1 MPVLRASRNRV
12 LRRGMLDNQ
21 LNDNAYPQFPRVI
34 NQLNNVTDLPK
45 MRIGLQMI
53 LHVVTVIEK
62 WRQIKGVNHNTVT
75 PKLRK

>member
-1 MPVLRASRNRV
+1 MAGKENVCFYAPPETRV

-21 LNDNAYPQFPRVI
+21 LDDNAYPQFPRVI

-45 MRIGLQMI
+45 TRIGLQMI

-62 WRQIKGVNHNTVT
+62 WRQIKGG
-75 PKLRK
+75 